1 MSAKQNIPQDRLINI
16 TSDILSQELYLA
28 FNHIEDVS
36 PVSMLDQLEIL
47 DLEG

>member
-1 MSAKQNIPQDRLINI
+1 MYFL
-16 TSDILSQELYLA
+16 QELYLA

-47 DLEG
+47 DLEGWEITNPDWFICSV